1 MESAEKESTFDR
13 SNRKSFRKVV
23 LGFLIWTIVGFS
35 FGMRSYLYA
44 QLVGPPAP
52 FFQMVPNYMVDFY
65 FWGLASPL
73 IFWLCRRFPIERG
86 FVAERLA
93 LHVVSGLV
101 FVAGVTAATL
111 PALWFL
117 GLPTTQYES
126 LSAYFTALFFNPFMV
141 HQGLLAYWGTVVVAH
156 AFMYHEQA
164 KLGQARTSELSI
176 QLAQAQLA
184 ALKMQ
189 IHPHF
194 LFNTLNSISALLH
207 KDLEAA
213 DRMIARLSDFLR
225 MTLKSS
231 GTSVVTLAQEMDFLK
246 TYLEIEN
253 IRFQDKL
260 RVEIDIDD
268 AVSGA
273 RVPNLILQPIVENA
287 VRHGTSRQTGV
298 GRLSIRADRAGDR
311 LHISIEDN
319 GPGPNG
325 HQKSNGNGVGLAN
338 TRARLEQFYGE
349 FQLDIKKRDAK
360 GGTIVTMKVPY
371 LTN

>member
-1 MESAEKESTFDR
+1 MKVESKNWR
-13 SNRKSFRKVV
+13 
-23 LGFLIWTIVGFS
+23 IWLVGFGVWTVVGVS
-35 FGMRSYLYA
+35 FGLRTHWWA
-44 QLVGPPAP
+44 QMNNSPTA
-52 FFQMVPNYMVDFY
+52 FWQTVPNYMVDFY
-65 FWGLASPL
+65 VWGAVSPL
-73 IFWLCRRFPIERG
+73 IFWLCRRFTIERDHIASRLAIHVFFCTI
-86 FVAERLA
+86 FVA
-93 LHVVSGLV
+93 VVTAVTIPTLWYLGLV
-101 FVAGVTAATL
+101 NTVNHPTFAIHFSNLFV
-111 PALWFL
+111 
-117 GLPTTQYES
+117 
-126 LSAYFTALFFNPFMV
+126 NPFML
-141 HQGLLAYWGTVVVAH
+141 HQGMLAYGGTVVVAH
-156 AFMYHEQA
+156 AIEYHKQVKA
-164 KLGQARTSELSI
+164 ARTRESELSA

-194 LFNTLNSISALLH
+194 LFNTLNSVSALLH
-207 KDLEAA
+207 KDLEGA

-225 MTLKSS
+225 MTLRSS

-253 IRFQDKL
+253 IRFQDNL

-273 RVPNLILQPIVENA
+273 KVPNLILQPLVENA

-311 LHISIEDN
+311 LHIAIEDN

-325 HQKSNGNGVGLAN
+325 LQRSNGNGVGLTN

-349 FQLDIKKRDAK
+349 FQLDIKESAA
-360 GGTIVTMKVPY
+360 GHGTIVTMKVPY

>member
-1 MESAEKESTFDR
+1 
-13 SNRKSFRKVV
+13 
-23 LGFLIWTIVGFS
+23 
-35 FGMRSYLYA
+35 MRSYLYA
-44 QLVGPPAP
+44 QLVGPPAT
-52 FFQMVPNYMVDFY
+52 FMHMVPNYMVDFY

-73 IFWLCRRFPIERG
+73 IFRLCRRFPIERG
-86 FVAERLA
+86 FVIERLA
-93 LHVVSGLV
+93 FHVVSGLV
-101 FVAGVTAATL
+101 FVVFVTAATL
-111 PALWFL
+111 PTLWAIGL
-117 GLPTTQYES
+117 GSPQYETF
-126 LSAYFTALFFNPFMV
+126 SAYFGALFINPFMV

-156 AFMYHEQA
+156 AFEYHEQA
-164 KLGQARTSELSI
+164 KQGQARTSELSA

-194 LFNTLNSISALLH
+194 LFNTLNSVSALLH

-253 IRFQDKL
+253 IRFQDNL
-260 RVEIDIDD
+260 RVEIDIDE

-273 RVPNLILQPIVENA
+273 KVPNLILQPIVENA

-298 GRLSIRADRAGDR
+298 GRLSIRADRAGEH
-311 LHISIEDN
+311 LHIAIEDN
-319 GPGPNG
+319 GPGPNRSRTSDG
-325 HQKSNGNGVGLAN
+325 TGVGLTN

-349 FQLDIKKRDAK
+349 FQLDIKERDAK